1 MIDKQTLYEL
11 VSQKNELVFK
21 VIYSGLPTIKDISDI
36 VFDSKKNELFISSTL
51 QGLIHLKTKEF
62 QILKSNFGF
71 QFENNVRAIMP
82 FMEKSILSV
91 RGPVIFGEKR
101 NIKLNYPT
109 TDYSIG
115 KDKDGNIYMSI
126 FNPKSMNTT
135 LCRFD
140 PKLEHMRRLDT
151 PLVVGIT
158 NFQNTKDGNFF
169 VSDFRKIYKV
179 KESHLQP
186 ILSLKLSDD
195 AIFSF
200 LIDDNGD
207 TLVGTLHYLFRYSA
221 RKRTRDTLLINSSVR
236 TMFNDGMGNVW
247 IGTYGTGYYII
258 NSKKKI
264 QKIPID
270 KDGAL
275 KYIHSFVPDKNG
287 YMWSSSNNG
296 LFRYRVNSVYKYLV
310 DSSTNVDYIRYDYSD
325 GFGSNEFNGGV
336 SPCAIRTKDGSVLM
350 SSVNGI
356 VKFIPEHISLH
367 GNSFGIF
374 IDEVSADGKPYNAEN
389 TLLFPKRTANIII
402 QIASSRIGSEKNDI
416 KSYQIPEIS
425 EEWIPVEPSGIITL
439 SGLDHGLYH
448 IIIRKRGGGEY
459 ITKTLSFEIKPEIYQ
474 TLWFRLMV
482 LLILGIT
489 IFGYYK
495 YRISRLQNLQKKLEL
510 VVKQRTENL
519 SSTVNALSSTVEA
532 LTISRKELE
541 ESYNTIQKVTEIVL
555 HDLRSPLRYLSTLSS
570 HISKNRKDFTL
581 DEIDSNL
588 MILNNTCARISFFT
602 NDILNWLMN
611 NNGEIKSKK
620 DNINISALLVDLAN
634 IYTSMAKERRNELIV
649 SVEDNIYGIC
659 NADILAIIIRNVID
673 NSIKYTKNGKIILS
687 GQKVQNFIQVSV
699 KDTGIGFDTK
709 SLFQNERFVKSSKTK
724 TLGLKIIDELA
735 YKITLKYSYISQIGE
750 GTLFKIHI
758 PTNEEQR

>member
-1 MIDKQTLYEL
+1 
-11 VSQKNELVFK
+11 
-21 VIYSGLPTIKDISDI
+21 
-36 VFDSKKNELFISSTL
+36 
-51 QGLIHLKTKEF
+51 
-62 QILKSNFGF
+62 
-71 QFENNVRAIMP
+71 
-82 FMEKSILSV
+82 
-91 RGPVIFGEKR
+91 
-101 NIKLNYPT
+101 
-109 TDYSIG
+109 
-115 KDKDGNIYMSI
+115 
-126 FNPKSMNTT
+126 
-135 LCRFD
+135 
-140 PKLEHMRRLDT
+140 
-151 PLVVGIT
+151 
-158 NFQNTKDGNFF
+158 
-169 VSDFRKIYKV
+169 
-179 KESHLQP
+179 
-186 ILSLKLSDD
+186 
-195 AIFSF
+195 
-200 LIDDNGD
+200 
-207 TLVGTLHYLFRYSA
+207 
-221 RKRTRDTLLINSSVR
+221 
-236 TMFNDGMGNVW
+236 
-247 IGTYGTGYYII
+247 
-258 NSKKKI
+258 
-264 QKIPID
+264 
-270 KDGAL
+270 
-275 KYIHSFVPDKNG
+275 
-287 YMWSSSNNG
+287 
-296 LFRYRVNSVYKYLV
+296 
-310 DSSTNVDYIRYDYSD
+310 
-325 GFGSNEFNGGV
+325 
-336 SPCAIRTKDGSVLM
+336 
-350 SSVNGI
+350 
-356 VKFIPEHISLH
+356 
-367 GNSFGIF
+367 
-374 IDEVSADGKPYNAEN
+374 
-389 TLLFPKRTANIII
+389 
-402 QIASSRIGSEKNDI
+402 
-416 KSYQIPEIS
+416 
-425 EEWIPVEPSGIITL
+425 
-439 SGLDHGLYH
+439 
-448 IIIRKRGGGEY
+448 
-459 ITKTLSFEIKPEIYQ
+459 
-474 TLWFRLMV
+474 
-482 LLILGIT
+482 
-489 IFGYYK
+489 
-495 YRISRLQNLQKKLEL
+495 LQKKLEL